1 MSGAVN
7 VEAVVG
13 RVRREVYPP
22 VDNTDFSTDVQL
34 IKPLDDF
41 FSRRRACKALVLFSD
56 LPPRCCKDFY
66 DRAVYYFIVNKG
78 ANITH
83 FVAAENV
90 ARQFGMSIA
99 NCDRRTLH

>member
-7 VEAVVG
+7 VEADVG

-41 FSRRRACKALVLFSD
+41 FSRRRACKALVIFSD
-56 LPPRCCKDFY
+56 LPPSCCKDF
-66 DRAVYYFIVNKG
+66 
-78 ANITH
+78 
-83 FVAAENV
+83 
-90 ARQFGMSIA
+90 
-99 NCDRRTLH
+99 